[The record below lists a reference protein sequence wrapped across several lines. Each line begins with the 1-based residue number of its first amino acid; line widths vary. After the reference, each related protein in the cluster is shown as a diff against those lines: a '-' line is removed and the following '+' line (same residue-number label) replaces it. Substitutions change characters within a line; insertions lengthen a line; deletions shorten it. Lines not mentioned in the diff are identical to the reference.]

1 MSEYGPQNRGQGR
14 LHGPGRKIAALIIL
28 AVTVIVGL
36 PFLGGVFET
45 VDAGEIVVRQG
56 FLDGKLTFWKDSG
69 PKLQWWGKVTH
80 YKKSSQFWFSSQADR
95 DKGRDETFKMRFNDG
110 GHGNLSGSI
119 RYALPVDDSN
129 LKRIHETFGSQE
141 AIDQSLI
148 RTVLEKAVY
157 LSGPL
162 MSSTQSYSERRNDLI
177 GYIEDQAMNGVYKS
191 SSRCEKQPDPV
202 TKQEKTVCM
211 VELERDKKNPAL
223 FARVDESPI
232 KAYGIALSNLS
243 INSLDYDKDVNKQ
256 ISDQQNAIASVQTAA
271 AEARK
276 AEQRAITV
284 AKEGE
289 ANAAKAKWDQEVI
302 KAKMVTEAEQAKDV
316 ARLARDAAEF
326 TKQKE
331 ILLGEGEAA
340 RKKLAMSANGAL
352 EQRLAAIVEIN
363 TAWAA
368 SYAKQRPTPDV
379 VVGESAS
386 SGPASR
392 MNDLVSLM
400 TMAAA
405 REVGLPGLAATKK

>member
-1 MSEYGPQNRGQGR
+1 MSSYGQQGTGQGPR
-14 LHGPGRKIAALIIL
+14 RGPGRKIAALGIL
-28 AVTVIVGL
+28 IVVIVLGY
-36 PFLGGVFET
+36 PFIGGIYET

-56 FLDGKLTFWKDSG
+56 FLDGKLTFWKTSG

-80 YKKSSQFWFSSQADR
+80 YKKSSQFWFSAKTDQG
-95 DKGRDETFKMRFNDG
+95 KGDDQSFKMRFNDG

-119 RYALPVDDSN
+119 RYTLPMDDAN
-129 LKRIHETFGSQE
+129 LKHIHETFGGQE

-223 FARVDESPI
+223 YARVDESPI
-232 KAYGIALSNLS
+232 KAYGIVLSNLS

-289 ANAAKAKWDQEVI
+289 ANAAKAKWEQEVI
-302 KAKMVTEAEQAKDV
+302 KAKMVTEAEQAKEV
-316 ARLARDAAEF
+316 AKLAKEAAEF

-352 EQRLAAIVEIN
+352 DQRLAATIEIN
-363 TAWAA
+363 KAWADA
-368 SYAKQRPTPDV
+368 YAKQRPTPDV
-379 VVGESAS
+379 VVGESSS

-405 REVGLPGLAATKK
+405 REAGLSGLSGAKK